1 MNSDNVK
8 GKLKDLG
15 GKAQRATGEATGDSD
30 LEAKGA
36 ANQVEGKVQNAWGNV
51 KKEARDLKDDVKSKL
66 DKNKNA
72 DDRTDLETER
82 KIDRDEVA

>member
-15 GKAQRATGEATGDSD
+15 GKAQRVTGEATGDSD